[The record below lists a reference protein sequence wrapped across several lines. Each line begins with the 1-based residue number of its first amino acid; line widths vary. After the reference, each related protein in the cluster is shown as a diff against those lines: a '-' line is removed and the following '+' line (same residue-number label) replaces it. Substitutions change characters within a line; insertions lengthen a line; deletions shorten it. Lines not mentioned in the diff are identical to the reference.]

1 MRSFSIDTSG
11 RQFYNVKDM
20 LTFNKDFFRGYVV
33 KPREIISKKKIPDSE
48 YLYAT
53 LTVKTND
60 WKLSNNS
67 CKKAQL
73 LISKSWVDTNFEIP
87 KPVVSDA
94 EPEPNELDAPPL
106 LSLEESEKFKDE
118 NGNVLEVEVRGERNK
133 NKIFFRVQDVM
144 TAFKMPSLDKNLLD
158 ATSNYERDLHYKTF
172 NRLEY
177 GIRTQSNK
185 PSTYTEMVS
194 NMTKKSLY
202 LTYKGLLRVLFTSR
216 VGIAEKF
223 QDWAEDILFT
233 VQMGDLDEKE
243 QLGTSILN
251 VHIDNYRA
259 VFSKYSQ
266 HFPCIYL
273 ISLGKV
279 AELRAELGISPD
291 VDDTLNVYKY
301 GHTIDME
308 RRLGEHKRDYGKYK
322 SATIDLELFNYI
334 DPKYTSQ
341 AEGNIR
347 ELFDSFGKSLAVDGR
362 NELIALNPKEFY
374 RVKKEYTRTGKEY
387 AGASEV
393 LQTEILELK
402 KEILELKHEIQ
413 RLSTLVE
420 TTKTISQLEI
430 DKYKTLAETNA
441 MISENIKTISQLE
454 LDKFKLKEDNYELQ
468 LKLKC

>member
-1 MRSFSIDTSG
+1 MRSLSIDTSG

-20 LTFNKDFFRGYVV
+20 LLQNRDFFRGCVV
-33 KPREIISKKKIPDSE
+33 KPREIVSKKKIPESE

-60 WKLSNNS
+60 WKLSDNS

-73 LISKSWVDTNFEIP
+73 LISKSWVDTNFEI
-87 KPVVSDA
+87 KPESDA
-94 EPEPNELDAPPL
+94 EPEPNELDAPL

-133 NKIFFRVQDVM
+133 NKIFFKVQDVM
-144 TAFKMPSLDKNLLD
+144 TAFKMPYLDTTLQDK
-158 ATSNYERDLHYKTF
+158 TSNYERDLHYKTF
-172 NRLEY
+172 NRPAC
-177 GIRTQSNK
+177 GFRSQSNK
-185 PSTYTEMVS
+185 PTYTEMVS

-216 VGIAEKF
+216 VGIAETF
-223 QDWAEDILFT
+223 QDWAENILFT
-233 VQMGDLDEKE
+233 VQMGNVDQKE
-243 QLGTSILN
+243 ELGTSILN
-251 VHIDNYRA
+251 IHIDNYRA

-279 AELRAELGISPD
+279 SDLRTELGISLD

-347 ELFDSFGKSLAVDGR
+347 ELFDSFGKSLTIDGR
-362 NELIALNPKEFY
+362 NELVALNSKELY

-393 LQTEILELK
+393 LQAEILELR

-413 RLSTLVE
+413 RLNTLVE
-420 TTKTISQLEI
+420 TTRTISQLEI

-441 MISENIKTISQLE
+441 MIAENTKIISQLE
-454 LDKFKLKEDNYELQ
+454 IEKFKLKEANYELQ
-468 LKLKC
+468 LKFK

>member
-1 MRSFSIDTSG
+1 MMSIYTFG

-20 LTFNKDFFRGYVV
+20 LLQNRDFFRGCVV
-33 KPREIISKKKIPDSE
+33 KPREIIERKKIPESD
-48 YLYAT
+48 YVYAT

-60 WKLSNNS
+60 WKS
-67 CKKAQL
+67 CEDNCRKAQL
-73 LISKSWVDTNFEIP
+73 LISKSWVDANFEIP
-87 KPVVSDA
+87 TPKTDA
-94 EPEPNELDAPPL
+94 ELVYEDVEAPLL
-106 LSLEESEKFKDE
+106 LSLDENEKFKDE
-118 NGNVLEVEVRGERNK
+118 NGNVLEVEVRGERHK
-133 NKIFFRVQDVM
+133 NKIFFKVQDVM
-144 TAFKMPSLDKNLLD
+144 TAFKMPSLDRVLFD
-158 ATSNYERDLHYKTF
+158 VTSNYERNLHYKCF
-172 NRLEY
+172 NRPDS
-177 GIRTQSNK
+177 GILSQSNK
-185 PSTYTEMVS
+185 PTYTEMVS
-194 NMTKKSLY
+194 SIQSSKKSLY

-216 VGIAEKF
+216 VGTAEKF
-223 QDWAEDILFT
+223 QDWAEEILCT
-233 VQMGDLDEKE
+233 VQMGTLEQKE
-243 QLGTSILN
+243 ELGTSILN
-251 VHIDNYRA
+251 IHIDNYRA
-259 VFSKYSQ
+259 VFKKYSQ

-279 AELRAELGISPD
+279 ADLRNDLGISLD

-301 GHTIDME
+301 GHTTDME

-334 DPKYTSQ
+334 DPKYTSE
-341 AEGNIR
+341 AEGEIR
-347 ELFDSFGKSLAVDGR
+347 EIFDSYGKSLTVDGR
-362 NELIALNPKEFY
+362 NELVALNPKELY
-374 RVKKEYTRTGKEY
+374 RVKKDYTRTGKEY

-413 RLSTLVE
+413 RLNTLVE